1 MGAPWAPTSLSPH
14 GSRGAVV
21 CWQHLGLPPFA
32 PAPPPPIM
40 VTLEVGSVW
49 GSWDCCSGDEG
60 SEAHIHVQDT
70 LTSVRKSTGGA
81 IEQPKK

>member
-1 MGAPWAPTSLSPH
+1 MGTYLPQPSWQQ
-14 GSRGAVV
+14 RGCGVLAA
-21 CWQHLGLPPFA
+21 LGAATLCTCT
-32 PAPPPPIM
+32 PPPIM

>member
-1 MGAPWAPTSLSPH
+1 MAAEGLWCA
-14 GSRGAVV
+14 GSTWG
-21 CWQHLGLPPFA
+21 CHPLHLH
-32 PAPPPPIM
+32 PPPIM